1 MINTDK
7 ISAALSLAELAVSDL
22 KQQANYESSE
32 AKDARDI
39 IAAALDRADMT
50 APIGLK
56 ECAEE
61 ASLLISELIGPDAK
75 YKQIIEV
82 AREVSARDTAKI
94 AELEAH
100 LKSANEEKAKAQRE
114 LERIT
119 LDFRNA
125 CEVGMRSEVR
135 VVELLNVDR
144 NLSVIETMLESAR
157 VTIDDDEPAKDEHDP
172 MTIRL
177 VRALIDQRNWLG
189 SELVKVIADNEWMR
203 EVTAQRDKIIADEY
217 TANMTRYTK
226 ADGSRMS
233 ELEILPAII
242 KERDDAVAAYVR
254 GRIEQVA
261 FEKAMSVTPEISAVN
276 RDGDVIAQA
285 SPDLTTTIMLDD
297 AARALGWR
305 TDWACGDSPVTWK
318 LVLEQ
323 IARDH
328 VDVAA
333 LNAKLKDLD
342 AALVRLW
349 NEHGR

>member
-7 ISAALSLAELAVSDL
+7 ISAALSLAALAVSDL

-32 AKDARDI
+32 TKEARNI
-39 IAAALDRADMT
+39 IAKALESAD
-50 APIGLK
+50 AIDPEQPGRYGLLK
-56 ECAEE
+56 CAEE
-61 ASLLISELIGPDAK
+61 ASLLIYSLIGPDAK
-75 YKQIIEV
+75 YRQIIEV

-177 VRALIDQRNWLG
+177 VRALIDQRNRLG

-242 KERDDAVAAYVR
+242 KERDATD
-254 GRIEQVA
+254 QVA
-261 FEKAMSVTPEISAVN
+261 FEKAMGVTPEIAAVN
-276 RDGDVIAQA
+276 RDGDVIARA
-285 SPDLTTTIMLDD
+285 DPGLTTTIMLDD

-328 VDVAA
+328 ADVAA
-333 LNAKLKDLD
+333 LKAKSIDLD